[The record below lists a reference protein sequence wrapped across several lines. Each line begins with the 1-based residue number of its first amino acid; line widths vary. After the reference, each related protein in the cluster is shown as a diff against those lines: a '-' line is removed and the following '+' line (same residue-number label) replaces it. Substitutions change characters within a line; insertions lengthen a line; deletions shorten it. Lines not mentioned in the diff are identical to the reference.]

1 MVSLIRN
8 IFFTRLLWGFMGL
21 YLLNISVDNVDPNY
35 KIIQEDFL
43 FNDQESI
50 VEIVIEQFMGFENA
64 IAEYDEPENEDQNK
78 ELIVKIDL
86 LAHLT
91 PSDLNCQNP
100 FIKKRNSFSHFDVQ
114 IISSYLEIDSPP
126 PKA

>member
-1 MVSLIRN
+1 M
-8 IFFTRLLWGFMGL
+8 
-21 YLLNISVDNVDPNY
+21 DNVDPNY